1 MLLDA
6 PPLSMDFTFPGPARR
21 DAKLVVEANGGP
33 DGGDRDVKA

>member
-6 PPLSMDFTFPGPARR
+6 PPLSKDFAYPGPVRS

-33 DGGDRDVKA
+33 DGGVRDVKA